1 LLSRSTT
8 AFDSTIDVTE
18 QNGRLSVTP
27 RASVTGDHYSGYV
40 SIMDWNMSG
49 GAATVEVV
57 QKAADKSAT
66 LFSFGTDRNNW
77 FGFRAKGST
86 LYLESRVNG
95 TTTSVSLSYN
105 ATAQRFWRFRHDPGT
120 DTVNFETS
128 SDGVSWTALR
138 TVPRTFSITSV
149 KFEIVAGT
157 GESVAAPGAAL
168 FDNFNY
174 ECLSGC

>member
-1 LLSRSTT
+1 LS
-8 AFDSTIDVTE
+8 E
-18 QNGRLSVTP
+18 QNGRLTITP
-27 RASVTGDHYSGYV
+27 RAAVTGDHYSGYV
-40 SIMDWNMSG
+40 SILDWNMSG

-77 FGFRAKGST
+77 SGFRAKGST

-95 TTTSVSLSYN
+95 VTTSVTVSYN
-105 ATAQRFWRFRHDPGT
+105 ATTNRYWRFRHDPAN
-120 DTVNFETS
+120 DMINFETS
-128 SDGVSWTALR
+128 PDGIAWTTLR
-138 TVPRTFSITSV
+138 TVARTFSITSV

-168 FDNFNY
+168 FDNFRH